1 MPENVNFGTPNVN
14 PTNFFLEAEM
24 EQQKTDQNSSQ
35 NQTQSTE
42 SKQSFKEKYNLNKE
56 NMLSF
61 LNHKTTNI
69 LTFATAVA
77 IGLTF
82 KDLINS
88 FVFNI
93 FQPILMTLIITID
106 KNNYLSITN
115 IIREKNPQIDIG
127 KLLGSILVVKFV
139 VILMYF
145 INKHSHLF
153 F

>member
-35 NQTQSTE
+35 NQTQSSE
-42 SKQSFKEKYNLNKE
+42 SKQNFKEKYNLNKE
-56 NMLSF
+56 NLLSF
-61 LNHKTTNI
+61 LNLKTTNI

-93 FQPILMTLIITID
+93 FQPILMNIILALD
-106 KNNYLSITN
+106 KNNYLSITS

-139 VILMYF
+139 VVLMYF